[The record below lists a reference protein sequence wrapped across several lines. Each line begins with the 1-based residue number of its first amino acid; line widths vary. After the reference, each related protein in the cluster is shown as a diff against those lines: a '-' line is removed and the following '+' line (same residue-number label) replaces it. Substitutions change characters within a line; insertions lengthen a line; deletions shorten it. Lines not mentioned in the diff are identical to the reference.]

1 MDPNQKDNKELVLEL
16 LNAFNSFKQRLEDP
30 NYMQMENA
38 IRQMM
43 EGQKDM
49 REDISE
55 LKRQL
60 LNPFDGV
67 IVETRKNTEHREAL
81 EEREDTNDRL
91 IEEHKSLMRW
101 KSNMQKVAI
110 AIGTSAGAII
120 TWLISTFLMNGA
132 G

>member
-1 MDPNQKDNKELVLEL
+1 MDLNGKDNKELVLEL
-16 LNAFNSFKQRLEDP
+16 LSAFNSFKQKLEDP

-38 IRQMM
+38 LRQMM

-67 IVETRKNTEHREAL
+67 IVETRKNTEF
-81 EEREDTNDRL
+81 REDRESKESTYDVL

-101 KSNMQKVAI
+101 KGNMQKVLI
-110 AIGTSAGAII
+110 ALGTSAGAVI
-120 TWLISTFLMNGA
+120 TWLVSTFLMK
-132 G
+132 

>member
-1 MDPNQKDNKELVLEL
+1 MDLNGKDNKELVLEL
-16 LNAFNSFKQRLEDP
+16 LTAFNSFKQKLEDP
-30 NYMQMENA
+30 NYMQMESA
-38 IRQMM
+38 LRQMM

-67 IVETRKNTEHREAL
+67 IVETRKNTEFRENK
-81 EEREDTNDRL
+81 ESMDEVYDNL

-101 KSNMQKVAI
+101 KSNMQKVFVAL
-110 AIGTSAGAII
+110 GTVI
-120 TWLISTFLMNGA
+120 TWLISTFLMK
-132 G
+132 

>member
-1 MDPNQKDNKELVLEL
+1 MDLNGKDNKELVLEL
-16 LNAFNSFKQRLEDP
+16 LSAFNSFKQKLEDP
-30 NYMQMENA
+30 NYLQMENA
-38 IRQMM
+38 LRQMM

-67 IVETRKNTEHREAL
+67 IVETRKNTEF
-81 EEREDTNDRL
+81 REDRESKESTYDAL

-101 KSNMQKVAI
+101 KGNMQKVLI
-110 AIGTSAGAII
+110 ALGTSAGAVI
-120 TWLISTFLMNGA
+120 TWLVSTFFMK
-132 G
+132 